1 MRIAEG
7 STGHSL
13 DQSRPTRTRGSTRT
27 GRRLTRVWVLVCAA
41 ALVLSAGCS
50 GGVERGRETKEAVV
64 QAYLTALQAKD
75 SKALLALVSPQV
87 DAQADVTRV
96 IQADGGK
103 PLKEVEVSYRDD
115 FGGIYVVATVTGR
128 VATGDSPFQTMIP
141 ISRVG
146 DRCYLALGQAPPTGS
161 EADTA
166 SPSP

>member
-1 MRIAEG
+1 M
-7 STGHSL
+7 
-13 DQSRPTRTRGSTRT
+13 
-27 GRRLTRVWVLVCAA
+27 LVCAA

-103 PLKEVEVSYRDD
+103 PLKGVEVSYRDD
-115 FGGIYVVATVTGR
+115 FGGIYVVTTVTGR
-128 VATGDSPFQTMIP
+128 VTTGDSPFQTRIP

-146 DRCYLALGQAPPTGS
+146 DRYYLALGQTPPTGS